1 MGLGL
6 KKRKQQIN
14 NINENPYNAGSGPN
28 HPSRQ
33 VDRNTVFILRDITL
47 ENIDQLVF
55 KEFDKKFTLAG
66 KGMDMIM
73 LDTEVAAYKQLHP
86 EAFDK
91 VKEYLALPW
100 FISWR
105 GAAKP
110 LFKVNPSKKDVIYS
124 IPTMKPQGLVYEE
137 YVAPAPI
144 YMRFPYTFKFVTA
157 FRENAN
163 QIETQMIEYF
173 KNRRN
178 VLILDGERF
187 EIKMVDKDNLGET
200 VVGDREGTGRTLY
213 TMTYQ
218 LEVIGYL
225 RDSKLT
231 QKREAINSIT
241 VSLTERIE
249 GDEEILI
256 SQSVTKLKV

>member
-6 KKRKQQIN
+6 KKRTSQIS

-28 HPSRQ
+28 HPSRKT
-33 VDRNTVFILRDITL
+33 DRNSSFILRDISL
-47 ENIDQLVF
+47 ENIDQLVY
-55 KEFDKKFTLAG
+55 KEFNRKFNLAG
-66 KGMDMIM
+66 NPIDLIL
-73 LDTEVAAYKQLHP
+73 LDTEVSAYKQLHP

-100 FISWR
+100 FLVWR

-110 LFKVNPSKKDVIYS
+110 LFKVNPAKKDVIYS

-144 YMRFPYTFKFVTA
+144 YMKFPYTFKFLTA
-157 FRENAN
+157 FRENTN
-163 QIETQMIEYF
+163 QVETQIIEYF

-178 VLILDGERF
+178 VLIQDGERF
-187 EIKMVDKDNLGET
+187 EIKMVDKDALGEL
-200 VVGDREGTGRTLY
+200 VVADREGTGRTLY

-241 VSLTERIE
+241 IDLSERIE
-249 GDEEILI
+249 GKEEILI